1 MLMDKVAAMLSALV
15 AIGVLILVHE
25 WGHFWVARR
34 LRFRVQEFSIG
45 FGPKLLSWQGKDGV
59 LYSLR
64 LFAFFGGFV
73 RIKEIEDDLV
83 QQPESPYARPARE
96 IFRRIAVILAGPVA
110 NILMM
115 VLLMFTYSLWRAG
128 FRVTT
133 EIAAVSEGSPA
144 KKAGL
149 RPGDIIVG
157 YAHLRQHLPHS
168 PFFYQTLRYYIAAHP
183 NEPIRLLIRREFQ
196 EFPIVL
202 VPNARDAFYILHE
215 PHPNAKGFQRLLQRI
230 FGRLEKEK
238 VGVIGIAFKTEPIPA
253 LSWQE
258 RLLRAFPITWDNLV
272 EVWYQVT
279 LPFTQPI
286 LLREV
291 SGPIR
296 IVYEVVA
303 HRWLGVM
310 EQIRVF
316 AIISFALALINL
328 FPFPVLDGGRIFFL
342 VVELVSRR
350 RIYNLEVKAT
360 FVGLALLIALF
371 LFVTFKD
378 LYFVLSRGQQ

>member
-1 MLMDKVAAMLSALV
+1 MDKIATMLSALV

-34 LRFRVQEFSIG
+34 LRFQVQEFSIG

-96 IFRRIAVILAGPVA
+96 IFRRIAVILAGPAA

-115 VLLMFTYSLWRAG
+115 VLLMFTYSLWKAG
-128 FRVTT
+128 FQVTT

-144 KKAGL
+144 EKAGL

-168 PFFYQTLRYYIAAHP
+168 PFFYQTLRYYIATHP
-183 NEPIRLLIRREFQ
+183 SEPIRLLIRREFQ
-196 EFPIVL
+196 EFPVVL
-202 VPNARDAFYILHE
+202 VPNARDAFHILHK
-215 PHPNAKGFQRLLQRI
+215 PHPNAKGFQRFLQRI

-258 RLLRAFPITWDNLV
+258 RLLRAFPISWDNLV

-310 EQIRVF
+310 EQVRVF

-342 VVELVSRR
+342 VVELIGRR